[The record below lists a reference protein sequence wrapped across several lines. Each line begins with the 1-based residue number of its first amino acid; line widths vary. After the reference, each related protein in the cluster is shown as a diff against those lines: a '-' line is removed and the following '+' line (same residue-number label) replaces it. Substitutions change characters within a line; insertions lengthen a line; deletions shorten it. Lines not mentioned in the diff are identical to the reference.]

1 MGLLAALPCAAQ
13 ELADAAAQAV
23 ADAGQPR
30 IEVELSKEPSVGAP
44 QLAEVLQ
51 SGRAALAADEALRS
65 RWWVNAGRVTLGA
78 GADWP
83 RGPQWSEPQLVFGV
97 RTNVSAQA
105 RLGYEWRAS
114 SGLTDEA
121 QGGRYV
127 LEFRTPPS
135 EMRALRDGLL
145 RFQLSGSS
153 SVHLRPRRSGLLV
166 TYRAQF

>member
-30 IEVELSKEPSVGAP
+30 IDVELSKEPSVGAP

-65 RWWVNAGRVTLGA
+65 RWRVNAGRVTFGA
-78 GADWP
+78 GADGP
-83 RGPQWSEPQLVFGV
+83 RGPQWSEPQLIFGV

-121 QGGRYV
+121 QGGRFV